1 MRNIKVQVKSFDLIP
16 RLLPE
21 LHRKSVRR
29 RKLQV
34 GFNGFPARKKTSQAT
49 RKGEEGAGCLLR
61 SSRRPIDDRSL
72 PETRAVVDAHT
83 DRSSSRTDAPK
94 KKKKKKRVA
103 EDGDSMK
110 KMVRDRGG
118 SVDFQMQRKEEVQ
131 G

>member
-1 MRNIKVQVKSFDLIP
+1 MTGARWIPARGRNLG
-16 RLLPE
+16 RLQRRFLA
-21 LHRKSVRR
+21 RR
-29 RKLQV
+29 RT
-34 GFNGFPARKKTSQAT
+34 FQAT

-61 SSRRPIDDRSL
+61 SSRRPIDDRSS
-72 PETRAVVDAHT
+72 PETRVAADACT
-83 DRSSSRTDAPK
+83 DRGSSRTDAPK

-103 EDGDSMK
+103 EDGGSMK